1 MAIYCNKDLV
11 KIINLG
17 EEKMNSIFEDKLFKR
32 WYPIE
37 TDKEKEDFINEN
49 CKELMEK
56 KDEITL
62 RELNFYLLLVNK
74 KREQDVTN
82 IICLVM
88 MIVCI
93 GLFILKK
100 IFL

>member
-1 MAIYCNKDLV
+1 MS
-11 KIINLG
+11 
-17 EEKMNSIFEDKLFKR
+17 SIFEDKLFKR

-74 KREQDVTN
+74 KREQDVKN
-82 IICLVM
+82 IIFIVM